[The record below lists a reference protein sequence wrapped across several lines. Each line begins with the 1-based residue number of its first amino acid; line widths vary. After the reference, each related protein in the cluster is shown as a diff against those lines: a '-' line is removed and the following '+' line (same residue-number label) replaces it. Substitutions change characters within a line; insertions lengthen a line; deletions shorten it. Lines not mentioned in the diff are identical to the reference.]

1 MIVKKIHT
9 KKATCKIQQV
19 DVFFR
24 KEAPVIKR
32 SVSTK
37 LWSVAKSGSSTLA
50 TYFLLF
56 ITSAIAEVTK

>member
-1 MIVKKIHT
+1 MCDT

-19 DVFFR
+19 DVFFK

-32 SVSTK
+32 TVSTFWVK
-37 LWSVAKSGSSTLA
+37 VAKTCASTLA